1 MRFLT
6 ITCNPAIDTTYLID
20 RLSPGAINRVERVLP
35 AAGGKGNNVA
45 RVLARLGHT
54 PIATGFAGGHT
65 GRFIEDGLRAAG
77 VAPAF
82 VAISGDSRI
91 CFTVVE
97 QETGRTTE
105 IREPGS
111 GVTHAEVDR
120 LVARVSDLAAET
132 DVAVISGSLPP
143 GAPPDLYARLIGM
156 LKAANVYVALDS
168 SGEPLRAGAAACP
181 DLIKPN
187 REELG
192 DLLRAA
198 MDSYPTEP
206 TFPEHPRL
214 IGQVVPVDGTI
225 LLSQGADG
233 ATLLRRSRSYR
244 ATPPRIEA
252 INTVGAGDALLAGF
266 LHARATG
273 MDYRESLAFAVATG
287 TASAL
292 AESVGAVDPTE
303 IERLRAKITISN
315 VASTMVGATA

>member
-20 RLSPGAINRVERVLP
+20 RLTPGAINRVERVLP

-54 PIATGFAGGHT
+54 PTATGFAGGHT

-77 VAPAF
+77 VEPAF
-82 VAISGDSRI
+82 VAIDGASRI
-91 CFTVVE
+91 CLTVVE
-97 QETGRTTE
+97 RMSGRTTE

-111 GVTHAEVDR
+111 VVTNADVNR
-120 LVARVSDLAAET
+120 LLVHVADLARAT

-143 GAPPDLYARLIGM
+143 GAPADLYARLIGV
-156 LKAANVYVALDS
+156 LKAANVYVTLDS
-168 SGEPLRAGAAACP
+168 SGEPLRSGAAACP

-192 DLLRAA
+192 DLLMAA
-198 MDSYPTEP
+198 MDSYPTES
-206 TFPEHPRL
+206 TFSEHPKL
-214 IGQVVPVDGTI
+214 IGVVVPENGMIVV
-225 LLSQGADG
+225 SQGADG
-233 ATLLRRSRSYR
+233 AILLRRSRSYR

-273 MDYRESLAFAVATG
+273 MDDRESLAFAVATG

-292 AESVGAVDPTE
+292 AESVGAVEPNE

-315 VASTMVGATA
+315 AASTVVGVTA